1 MAHEGNENSVELH
14 IVRCFTGTFGN
25 TAQQMSAFAH
35 EFPMATTTPVA
46 QMWRGTGGSVD
57 VFLAYILL
65 LGSASQVSTPVESDM
80 IPSAVAVRESW
91 ASTMC
96 PLHMV
101 LPSWGRGH
109 DSRVLHLHQQ
119 SVANDTDWGH
129 IKIKKVDPNRWIP
142 HVHQVLFWCGHAE
155 QGKGIWGRMR
165 ERSSKGKAASST
177 KQEAASSS
185 NQEAAS
191 STKQKE
197 KL

>member
-1 MAHEGNENSVELH
+1 M
-14 IVRCFTGTFGN
+14 
-25 TAQQMSAFAH
+25 
-35 EFPMATTTPVA
+35 FP
-46 QMWRGTGGSVD
+46 
-57 VFLAYILL
+57 AYTLL
-65 LGSASQVSTPVESDM
+65 LGTASQVSTPAESDM
-80 IPSAVAVRESW
+80 ITSAVAVQQSW

-96 PLHMV
+96 PWRMV
-101 LPSWGRGH
+101 LPSWGRGR

-142 HVHQVLFWCGHAE
+142 HVHQVVFWCGTAE
-155 QGKGIWGRMR
+155 QGKGARGRMH

-185 NQEAAS
+185 KQEAAS